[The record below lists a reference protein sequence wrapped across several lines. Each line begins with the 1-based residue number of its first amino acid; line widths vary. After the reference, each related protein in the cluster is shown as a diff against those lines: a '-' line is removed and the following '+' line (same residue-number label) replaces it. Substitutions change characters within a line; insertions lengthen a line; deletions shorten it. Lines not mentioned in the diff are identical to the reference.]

1 VSFRIVLTGQVR
13 REAAQRHCGRVGPMS
28 VAAVD
33 YEHRVTPRELFFDLV
48 FVFAFTQVATLLAD
62 DPTFAGIGR
71 GVLVLAALWWA
82 WSAYAWLTNIVDPEE
97 GVVGA
102 ALLVA
107 LIAMFVAAL
116 VVPSV
121 FGDEGVLFGAAFLVV
136 CAMHVTLYAL
146 AGRGNRDLLKA
157 VLRLAP
163 WTLLGAT
170 MILVAGFADGARTW
184 LWVAALACT
193 YVGALLS
200 GSTGW
205 QVHPSHF
212 AERYGLV
219 LIIALGE
226 AFIAVGIG
234 ATGIGIGLG
243 EVAAAILG
251 LLVATA
257 FWLAYFDF
265 FSIRGERILVDARG
279 PERVALA
286 RDAYTYLHFP
296 MIVGI
301 VLYAFAMKS
310 IVGHVDDELDSVAAF
325 ALCGGCAL
333 YLLTYSAIRIRIE
346 RRWRVS
352 RGRLI
357 AALLFLLLLPV
368 ATMVP
373 ALAALA
379 LVSTV
384 WLALHTYELVWW
396 REARAES
403 RSVSAARAGGPN

>member
-1 VSFRIVLTGQVR
+1 
-13 REAAQRHCGRVGPMS
+13 MS

-33 YEHRVTPRELFFDLV
+33 HEHRVTPRELFFDLV

-62 DPTFAGIGR
+62 DPTFAGMGR
-71 GVLVLAALWWA
+71 SVLVLAALWWA

-97 GVVGA
+97 GFVGA

-107 LIAMFVAAL
+107 LIAMFIAAL
-116 VVPSV
+116 VVPGV
-121 FGDEGVLFGAAFLVV
+121 FGDEGVIFGVAFLVV
-136 CAMHVTLYAL
+136 CAMHAGLYAL
-146 AGRGNRDLLKA
+146 VGRGDRDLLTA

-170 MILVAGFADGARTW
+170 LILVAGFADAARTW
-184 LWVAALACT
+184 LWLAAIAVT
-193 YVGALLS
+193 YAGALLS

-205 QVHPSHF
+205 QLHPSHF

-219 LIIALGE
+219 VIIALGE
-226 AFIAVGIG
+226 AFIAIGIG
-234 ATGIGIGLG
+234 ATGTGIGLG
-243 EVAAAILG
+243 EITAAILG
-251 LLVATA
+251 LLIATSI
-257 FWLAYFDF
+257 WLAYFDF
-265 FSIRGERILVDARG
+265 FSIRGERLLRDLEG
-279 PERVALA
+279 PDRVALA
-286 RDAYTYLHFP
+286 RDAYTYAHFP

-301 VLYAFAMKS
+301 VLFAFAMK
-310 IVGHVDDELDSVAAF
+310 IVMGHVGDELDSVAAF

-333 YLLTYSAIRIRIE
+333 YLLTYSAIRIRVT
-346 RRWRVS
+346 RRWQVS
-352 RGRLI
+352 RGRFV

-379 LVSTV
+379 PVTAV
-384 WLALHTYELVWW
+384 WVGLHTYELVRW

-403 RSVSAARAGGPN
+403 RSALVSS